1 MKLKNDIERNKDFV
15 LVSQIIWQKLIRYFG
30 GAPEIGY
37 YLVDRKHLSWQ
48 DPLDSGNKSQIN
60 SNSSV
65 TDI

>member
-37 YLVDRKHLSWQ
+37 YLVDRKHLVQQ
-48 DPLDSGNKSQIN
+48 DPSESDQKFISEVDSLSKDS
-60 SNSSV
+60 
-65 TDI
+65 